1 MFFIGEPVRKVLAS
15 ICHIPRTT
23 IIYQELSE
31 ESDPS
36 DHLRSYSPSGN
47 GHRKHLFRK
56 YSTVVLRV
64 EVLMQLSAEGWCTCL
79 CLCSWV
85 RLIGC
90 NGLGDVPVSLVLQ
103 KVHRASL
110 WILRAHQKWFTMLPA
125 WNVFFFFLREF
136 KCRRTQDIAA
146 IECFITI

>member
-1 MFFIGEPVRKVLAS
+1 MTVEVIISFQCTHQNLVMECLFISEPVRKVLAS

-23 IIYQELSE
+23 IIYQESSE

-36 DHLRSYSPSGN
+36 DRLRSYSPPGN
-47 GHRKHLFRK
+47 GHRKHLFCK

-64 EVLMQLSAEGWCTCL
+64 EVLMQLSAEGWRTCL
-79 CLCSWV
+79 CLLRWV

-90 NGLGDVPVSLVLQ
+90 SGLGDVPASLVLQ

-110 WILRAHQKWFTMLPA
+110 WFLRAHQK
-125 WNVFFFFLREF
+125 
-136 KCRRTQDIAA
+136 
-146 IECFITI
+146 